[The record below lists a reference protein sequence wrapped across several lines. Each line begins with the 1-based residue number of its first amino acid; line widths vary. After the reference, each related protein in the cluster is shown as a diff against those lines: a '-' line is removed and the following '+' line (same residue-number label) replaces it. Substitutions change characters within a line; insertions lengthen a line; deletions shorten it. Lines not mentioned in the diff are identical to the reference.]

1 MLLFMGVRSY
11 ATFEESADNR
21 DNSLFARAASGAREA
36 AHAALYVTSAGP
48 RAFLCA
54 PHPALSAVPYR
65 SIATRRF
72 RVVSFGPRRLNV
84 N

>member
-1 MLLFMGVRSY
+1 MSCACAPT
-11 ATFEESADNR
+11 ATLEASADNG
-21 DNSLFARAASGAREA
+21 DDSFFTRAVSGAREA
-36 AHAALYVTSAGP
+36 AHAPLYVTSAGP
-48 RAFLCA
+48 RAFLRA